1 MVRDTNSILP
11 TTTNELLAE
20 ISQYWA
26 NHQGTNLWQ
35 LVDAFNQPL
44 NGISASAS
52 QVEKWREIN
61 QAQGSALDMLGQDH
75 RTYRPSDDDDFYRF
89 LIYIRLLL
97 ARAQGTV
104 PNILTIAKTALQ
116 KDQGF
121 KIFATTTRHFI
132 LKIPYSEI
140 ENIKTEKLILSNL
153 KQLAAL
159 GTWLDRIDF
168 DAKTDAVDYFGAATL
183 AAERVK
189 LVAQ

>member
-11 TTTNELLAE
+11 TTTDELVAE
-20 ISQYWA
+20 VSQYWA
-26 NHQGTNLWQ
+26 RDRDSNLWQ

-44 NGISASAS
+44 NGVSESA
-52 QVEKWREIN
+52 QKVEKWREIN
-61 QAQGSALDMLGQDH
+61 LAQGAALDMLGQDH
-75 RTYRPSDDDDFYRF
+75 RAYRTSDDDDFYRF

-104 PNILTIAKTALQ
+104 PNILAIAKTALQ

-121 KIFATTTRHFI
+121 KIYATRTRHFI

-140 ENIKTEKLILSNL
+140 ESVKTEKLILSNL

-159 GTWLDRIDF
+159 GTWLDEIDF
-168 DAKTDAVDYFGAATL
+168 DAKTDAVDYFGATTL

>member
-1 MVRDTNSILP
+1 MVIDTNANPP

-26 NHQGTNLWQ
+26 NYQGTNLWQ
-35 LVDAFNQPL
+35 LVDTFNQPL
-44 NGISASAS
+44 NGISASAG
-52 QVEKWREIN
+52 QIEKWREIN
-61 QAQGSALDMLGQDH
+61 QAQGFALDMIGQDH
-75 RTYRPSDDDDFYRF
+75 RAYRVSDDDDFYRF
-89 LIYIRLLL
+89 LIYLRILL

-116 KDQGF
+116 KDKGF
-121 KIFATTTRHFI
+121 MIFITSPRHFI
-132 LKIPYSEI
+132 LKIPYSQI
-140 ENIKTEKLILSNL
+140 ENVKSEKLILSNL

-168 DAKTDAVDYFGAATL
+168 DAKTDVVDYFGATTL